1 MGTQSLVI
9 LTIFYYVFM
18 SIGIGVLGQSGLLDE
33 TASITTNP
41 DVSAFSANETK
52 SIDEEPVKTGFFTS
66 LWNFA
71 ANWNVDLGVGAWV
84 WLIRVL
90 FVYLPVTITLIL
102 FVYSL
107 PFMGGH

>member
-9 LTIFYYVFM
+9 LVIFYFVFLGVGIQV
-18 SIGIGVLGQSGLLDE
+18 IGASGLMDGS
-33 TASITTNP
+33 ASISVNP
-41 DVSAFSANETK
+41 AINSYTANATQT
-52 SIDEEPVKTGFFTS
+52 IEEAPVKSGFFTN

-84 WLIRVL
+84 WLIRIL

>member
-9 LTIFYYVFM
+9 LLIFYFVFM
-18 SIGIGVLGQSGLLDE
+18 GIGIGVLGYSGLLDE

-41 DVSAFSANETK
+41 DVSGFTANSTQ
-52 SIDEEPVKTGFFTS
+52 SRDEEPAKTGFFTS

-84 WLIRVL
+84 WVIRVL
-90 FVYLPVTITLIL
+90 FVYLPVTITFIL
-102 FVYSL
+102 FIYSL